1 MLYSW
6 GLDGGAWHWRIGG
19 IRSVLICHP
28 AVTQASC
35 TGAEPASRAQWK
47 LTFLGSL
54 LAWAWWAGCVRVC
67 CCFKLLVGLGSGRG
81 HLFLPHPH
89 HSLSWSHRGS
99 SHVDPFLQK
108 ILLSLGNTPTSSNVP
123 AQQVSGSNTLDTEK
137 AEGKPMSSLAAR
149 QVWLR
154 ARTPPEVQDLGRL
167 EVPVRA
173 AESPPQ
179 PTPALGRE
187 QALSFQPPDIA
198 PAPTCCSFI

>member
-81 HLFLPHPH
+81 HLFLT
-89 HSLSWSHRGS
+89 LT
-99 SHVDPFLQK
+99 
-108 ILLSLGNTPTSSNVP
+108 ILFHGAT
-123 AQQVSGSNTLDTEK
+123 
-137 AEGKPMSSLAAR
+137 
-149 QVWLR
+149 
-154 ARTPPEVQDLGRL
+154 
-167 EVPVRA
+167 EVPHMWTLFCRK
-173 AESPPQ
+173 S
-179 PTPALGRE
+179 
-187 QALSFQPPDIA
+187 
-198 PAPTCCSFI
+198 CSR